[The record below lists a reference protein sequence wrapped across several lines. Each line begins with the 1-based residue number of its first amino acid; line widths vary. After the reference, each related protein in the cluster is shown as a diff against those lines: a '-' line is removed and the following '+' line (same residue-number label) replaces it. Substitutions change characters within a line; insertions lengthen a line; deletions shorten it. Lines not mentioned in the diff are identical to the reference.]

1 MKATK
6 TELIRLAQLVHKDLA
21 SGHLSKNARQA
32 VEVLADYQN
41 AAIELLDLA
50 LEAATKEDE
59 SLIDSL
65 GFLLGQSL
73 EALRF
78 DIESGYRTASELAEC
93 VRKRLATASKTGTV
107 SPSTLLFLVQCF
119 GSAKLDLGE
128 ELRGVVEYLLE
139 EVGKANTDDLNPAD
153 LTGLFGFVADLVK
166 EADGDPFALHSV
178 LAESSEGV
186 PDKHRGVMATAF
198 LFSGEAAAVEASVG
212 WLLDPAIAVRQ
223 ALSNAL
229 DDAACKGKVT
239 PTILRRMIA
248 MRNWLPQDSRAAL

>member
-65 GFLLGQSL
+65 GFLLAQSL

-119 GSAKLDLGE
+119 GSAKLDIGE
-128 ELRGVVEYLLE
+128 ELRGVVEHLLE
-139 EVGKANTDDLNPAD
+139 EVSEANADNFNPAD
-153 LTGLFGFVADLVK
+153 LAGLFGFVANLVK
-166 EADGDPFALHSV
+166 EADADPFAIHSA

-186 PDKHRGVMATAF
+186 PDKHRGVMATATY
-198 LFSGEAAAVEASVG
+198 
-212 WLLDPAIAVRQ
+212 W
-223 ALSNAL
+223 
-229 DDAACKGKVT
+229 
-239 PTILRRMIA
+239 
-248 MRNWLPQDSRAAL
+248 